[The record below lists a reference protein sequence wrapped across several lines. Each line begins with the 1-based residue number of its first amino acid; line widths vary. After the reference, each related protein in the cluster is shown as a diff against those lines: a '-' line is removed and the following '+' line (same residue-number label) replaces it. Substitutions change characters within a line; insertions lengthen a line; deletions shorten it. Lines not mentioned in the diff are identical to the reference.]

1 MTTIYTLE
9 LENNKYYVGRSNYP
23 KIRILEHFSE
33 NGSEWTK
40 KYKPIKILSEIIG
53 EPFDEE
59 KYTLIAMDKYGI
71 DNVRGGSYCK
81 IDLSDFE
88 KEKALQQI
96 RSVTNKCYKCGE
108 IGHFIKECN
117 KSIKN
122 KQKIN
127 EKCII
132 CGINNFV
139 LENKCRKCFKK
150 KSIIDQI
157 KTYKCNDTCYY
168 CKYITEDNNEDYFG
182 INITSDDE
190 TEHDLHNNKI
200 LELFN
205 DKFNKKI
212 IKCTFHEGGINFM
225 IIKNEDFYKNKKQY
239 ESYKYYEIE
248 YSWITLPYIEIY
260 TYFNGEKDCSDII
273 LDLIIEC
280 NK

>member
-81 IDLSDFE
+81 VKLSKNDMD
-88 KEKALQQI
+88 KALQTI
-96 RSVTNKCYKCGE
+96 RSITDKCYNCGE
-108 IGHFIKECN
+108 KGHFAKDCIKCFEN
-117 KSIKN
+117 KSI
-122 KQKIN
+122 IN
-127 EKCII
+127 RIEDQIK
-132 CGINNFV
+132 
-139 LENKCRKCFKK
+139 
-150 KSIIDQI
+150 DQI
-157 KTYKCNDTCYY
+157 KTYKCNDTCDY
-168 CKYITEDNNEDYFG
+168 CKYITEDNEEDYFG
-182 INITSDDE
+182 LNITADDE

-200 LELFN
+200 LELFH

-212 IKCTFHEGGINFM
+212 IKCRFHEGSICFM
-225 IIKNEDFYKNKKQY
+225 IIKDEDFYANKKRY
-239 ESYKYYEIE
+239 ESYRAHEIDNLNI
-248 YSWITLPYIEIY
+248 SLPYITVI
-260 TYFNGEKDCSDII
+260 TYFNGEKDCLDII

-280 NK
+280 NN